1 MTAQKTNDK
10 HSDAGKT
17 IATTPYDAKLE
28 PLFGFIRAGDCHRCR
43 EWIEA
48 GKPLLNPA
56 SREPSPLVAAAS
68 TGFFSILETM
78 LDGGDWEEYPAELEA
93 ALGKALE
100 TRNPSNVLL
109 LLDRGASP
117 NSLPWQSIF
126 EAHAPEI
133 TRAFLQHG
141 KSTEGLYPGWDHLE
155 RESAAV
161 LAEFLPMREDLH
173 QEVLQQMIRSLDD
186 AEDFGKRA
194 KRAAA
199 RGSSF
204 ANVLEN
210 FAKRERRCFRLLAAT
225 GPDIHRPIEH
235 PEGGTTTLLEHT
247 VRHGDFGQLL
257 LLSPTKAD
265 HPAIV
270 AAAKELPLC
279 GEAKTKYLF
288 QCGLPVN
295 DREDGTSS
303 VMARALLDG
312 QFGVFVAAASL
323 GGKLPDLSPNAWRR
337 FRESLHRPDFPP
349 YRLPLLARHVTEARM
364 AYLLDHE
371 GCKEKFGRSALQIVE
386 DLYHPETALSP
397 DRFAA
402 LMQAERQAHA
412 GRKYCRAVQSFRTIV
427 RKANRAT
434 RKQGPEYVVPSVA
447 CSREIEPW
455 LFNFLDEFASACVEI
470 GGTCHVRK
478 DPLPPP
484 GDRMEATFCVTFLGI
499 EFDMA
504 IRELWTAPALYWYK
518 RSPDGKVPAGRLEIT
533 CDACASYHPLA
544 KETDFLGF
552 KDQSPALAV
561 KLLKMAKRRK
571 QAAERE
577 AARARKEAV
586 RRKEEAAEAERQA
599 KERAAEEKRQ
609 AAERRVAW
617 RRTQLELAMQEAA
630 RKRRESDARLF
641 DRLLE
646 KAEILDQCRRAA
658 RYLDDWEVHGA
669 RSDPPSPTDAA
680 FLARLR
686 KIVADK
692 EAQAWILMDSNATK
706 EPAEEGDRESE
717 ESSFWRDGLSLLP
730 APRFPHSSGQS
741 PQ

>member
-1 MTAQKTNDK
+1 MTAKKTNDK
-10 HSDAGKT
+10 HSGAGMK

-28 PLFGFIRAGDCHRCR
+28 PLFGFIRAGDCNRCR
-43 EWIEA
+43 DWIET
-48 GKPLLNPA
+48 GKPLLNPS
-56 SREPSPLVAAAS
+56 SREPSPLVAAAA
-68 TGFFSILETM
+68 TGFFSILETL
-78 LDGGDWEEYPAELEA
+78 LDGGDWKQYPGELDA
-93 ALGKALE
+93 ALEKALA
-100 TRNPSNVLL
+100 TRKPSNVLL

-117 NSLPWQSIF
+117 DSLTWQSVF
-126 EAHAPEI
+126 EARNPEI

-141 KSTEGLYPGWDHLE
+141 KSTEGLYLGWDHLE

-161 LAEFLPMREDLH
+161 LAEFLPLRTDLH
-173 QEVLQQMIRSLDD
+173 QEVLQQMVHCLDYAD
-186 AEDFGKRA
+186 DFGKRA

-204 ANVLEN
+204 ADVLEK

-225 GPDIHRPIEH
+225 GPDMRRPIEH
-235 PEGGTTTLLEHT
+235 PEGQTTTLLEYT

-270 AAAKELPLC
+270 AAAKGLPLC

-312 QFGVFVAAASL
+312 QFGVFVAAASS
-323 GGKLPDLSPNAWRR
+323 GGKLPDLPPNAWRR
-337 FRESLHRPDFPP
+337 FRESLHRPDYPP
-349 YRLPLLARHVTEARM
+349 CRLTLLARHVTEARM

-371 GCKEKFGRSALQIVE
+371 GCKEKFGRTASQIVE

-397 DRFAA
+397 ARFAA
-402 LMQAERQAHA
+402 LMQAERKAHE

-427 RKANRAT
+427 RKANRST
-434 RKQGPEYVVPSVA
+434 PKRGPEYVVRSVS

-478 DPLPPP
+478 DSLPPP
-484 GDRMEATFCVTFLGI
+484 GDRVEATFCVTFLGI
-499 EFDMA
+499 EFDMD
-504 IRELWTAPALYWYK
+504 IRELWVTPALYWYK
-518 RSPDGKVPAGRLEIT
+518 RPPDGKVPAGRLEIT
-533 CDACASYHPLA
+533 CDACASYRPLA

-552 KDQSPALAV
+552 KNQSPALAA

-571 QAAERE
+571 QAEERE
-577 AARARKEAV
+577 AAWEREQAA
-586 RRKEEAAEAERQA
+586 RRKEEAAEAARKA
-599 KERAAEEKRQ
+599 KERAAEEERQ
-609 AAERRVAW
+609 TAERRAAW
-617 RRTQLELAMQEAA
+617 RRAQLELAMQEAA

-641 DRLLE
+641 DQLLE
-646 KAEILDQCRRAA
+646 KAEILDQCCRAA
-658 RYLDDWEVHGA
+658 RYLDEWEA
-669 RSDPPSPTDAA
+669 RNSQATPPSPADAA
-680 FLARLR
+680 LLARLR
-686 KIVADK
+686 KIVTEK
-692 EAQAWILMDSNATK
+692 EAQAWSLTDANASQ
-706 EPAEEGDRESE
+706 EPAADEDGESE
-717 ESSFWRDGLSLLP
+717 ESSSW
-730 APRFPHSSGQS
+730 
-741 PQ
+741 

>member
-1 MTAQKTNDK
+1 MK
-10 HSDAGKT
+10 

-28 PLFGFIRAGDCHRCR
+28 PLFGFIRDGDCNRCR
-43 EWIEA
+43 DWIEA

-56 SREPSPLVAAAS
+56 SRKPSPLVAAAA
-68 TGFFSILETM
+68 TGFFSILETL
-78 LDGGDWEEYPAELEA
+78 LDGGDWKEYPAELEA

-100 TRNPSNVLL
+100 TRKPSNVLL

-117 NSLPWQSIF
+117 DSLPWQSVF
-126 EAHAPEI
+126 EARDPEI

-141 KSTEGLYPGWDHLE
+141 KSTEGLHSGWDHLE
-155 RESAAV
+155 RGCLAV
-161 LAEFLPMREDLH
+161 LEEFLPLREDLH
-173 QEVLQQMIRSLDD
+173 REILQQMVRCLDD
-186 AEDFGKRA
+186 AEDYGKRA

-199 RGSSF
+199 RGSTF
-204 ANVLEN
+204 ADVWAN
-210 FAKRERRCFRLLAAT
+210 FAKRARRCFRLLAAT
-225 GPDIHRPIEH
+225 GPDMHRPIKH
-235 PEGGTTTLLEHT
+235 PEGQTTTLLEYT

-257 LLSPTKAD
+257 LLSPAKSD

-270 AAAKELPLC
+270 AAAKGLPPC

-312 QFGVFVAAASL
+312 QFGTFVAATSS
-323 GGKLPDLSPNAWRR
+323 GGKLPDLPPNAWRR
-337 FRESLHRPDFPP
+337 FREFLHRPDFPP
-349 YRLPLLARHVTEARM
+349 YRLPLMARHVSEARM

-371 GCKEKFGRSALQIVE
+371 GCREKFGRSSLQIVE

-397 DRFAA
+397 ERFAA
-402 LMQAERQAHA
+402 LMQAERRAHA

-427 RKANRAT
+427 RKANRST
-434 RKQGPEYVVPSVA
+434 RKRGPEYVVRTVD

-455 LFNFLDEFASACVEI
+455 LFSFLDEFAAACVET

-484 GDRMEATFCVTFLGI
+484 GDRVEATFCVTFLDI
-499 EFDMA
+499 EFEMA

-518 RSPDGKVPAGRLEIT
+518 RPPGGKVPAGLLEIT

-544 KETDFLGF
+544 RETDFLGF
-552 KDQSPALAV
+552 KDQSPALAA

-571 QAAERE
+571 QAEERE
-577 AARARKEAV
+577 AARKREQAS
-586 RRKEEAAEAERQA
+586 RRKEEAAEAARKA
-599 KERAAEEKRQ
+599 KERAAEEERL

-617 RRTQLELAMQEAA
+617 RRVQVELAMQKAA
-630 RKRRESDARLF
+630 RKRKESDARLF
-641 DRLLE
+641 ERVLE
-646 KAEILDQCRRAA
+646 KAEILDQCRRVT
-658 RYLDDWEVHGA
+658 RYLDEWEAHVA
-669 RSDPPSPTDAA
+669 RSVPPSSTDAA

-692 EAQAWILMDSNATK
+692 EAQAWNLMDF
-706 EPAEEGDRESE
+706 PDGD
-717 ESSFWRDGLSLLP
+717 
-730 APRFPHSSGQS
+730 
-741 PQ
+741 